1 MSYKRQTAR
10 LVIERQGEL
19 RGRGKTVPCTVVD
32 LSEAG
37 VRVRA
42 GSSFSVG
49 EELHLT
55 CRLAKNRLLE
65 CTVQVTHATSLHF
78 GAQIT
83 NISPEHLD
91 QLKQF
96 IDDMIAMNYP
106 LA

>member
-10 LVIERQGEL
+10 LVVQREGEL
-19 RGRGKTVPCTVVD
+19 RIRGKTVACTVVD

-42 GSSFSVG
+42 GSPVAVG
-49 EELHLT
+49 EELELT

-65 CTVQVTHATSLHF
+65 CTVQVTHATSSQF
-78 GAQIT
+78 GAEIT
-83 NISPEHLD
+83 NISPEHLT